1 MIAVMPEYLTVNEAA
16 KELGL
21 SARTVHK
28 RIAEGV
34 MRAERFGSLV
44 WMIPEDE
51 IERQREIGRRK
62 PGPKPKPSD

>member
-1 MIAVMPEYLTVNEAA
+1 MIAVMPEYLTVAEAA

-21 SARTVHK
+21 SARAVHK

-44 WMIPEDE
+44 WMIPAEEVD
-51 IERQREIGRRK
+51 RWRGRGKLR
-62 PGPKPKPSD
+62 PGPKPKSEE